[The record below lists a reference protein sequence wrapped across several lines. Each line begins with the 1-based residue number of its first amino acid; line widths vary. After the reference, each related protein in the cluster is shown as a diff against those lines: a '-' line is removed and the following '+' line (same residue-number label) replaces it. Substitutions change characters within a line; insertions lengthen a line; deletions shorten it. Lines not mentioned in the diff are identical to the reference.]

1 MYLLVDHGAGMP
13 SYAPK
18 RSDETK
24 GANERRILKLV
35 ASKGGV
41 EKRAVNGPETASPR
55 PPPEMRPKQ

>member
-1 MYLLVDHGAGMP
+1 MP
-13 SYAPK
+13 PHAPE

-24 GANERRILKLV
+24 GANERQNLKPV

-41 EKRAVNGPETASPR
+41 EKRAVNRPETTSPH